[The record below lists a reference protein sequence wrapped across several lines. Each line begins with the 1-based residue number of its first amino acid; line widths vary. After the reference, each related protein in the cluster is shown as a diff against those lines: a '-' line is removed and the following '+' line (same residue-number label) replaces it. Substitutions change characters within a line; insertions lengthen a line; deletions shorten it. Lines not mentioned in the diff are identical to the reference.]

1 MMHDRLL
8 KITLS
13 NPSISLSIVIWCI
26 YIGAVIGWFV
36 ALFNKIV
43 PGRIVRKL
51 LNLEIMS
58 PEDAVSAADIK
69 IKNPLMM
76 FLLRDGS
83 SLRRIVRSKEETD
96 MASDSATDGKKTAK
110 IPVRTKHFFIPEEK
124 VAVAEK
130 RYSIS
135 AADIIGL
142 VLGSVILLAVAFIL
156 YNFGIPA
163 IMDMI
168 ESNFG

>member
-1 MMHDRLL
+1 MMRNSLL

-26 YIGAVIGWFV
+26 YIGAVIGWII
-36 ALFNKIV
+36 ALFNKLV

-51 LNLEIMS
+51 LNLEIVS
-58 PEDAVSAADIK
+58 PEDAVTAADIK
-69 IKNPLMM
+69 AKNPLML

-83 SLRRIVRSKEETD
+83 SLRRIVRSKEEAD
-96 MASDSATDGKKTAK
+96 MVSDSAEGEKKQVRIPAK
-110 IPVRTKHFFIPEEK
+110 SQHFYIPEEK
-124 VAVAEK
+124 VAEAEK

-142 VLGSVILLAVAFIL
+142 VLGSVVLLAVAFIL
-156 YNFGIPA
+156 FNFGIPA
-163 IMDMI
+163 IMNMI